1 MAEKSLNEQLAE
13 QVGAADSKIV
23 AAIFGTLTDENEAK
37 LLLAAA
43 PPATAEEISE
53 KTGIPVTDVEGMVDP
68 LFRKGLL
75 FKSKKKDGTRY
86 YRVRHLLQMHDSTA
100 VAIDP
105 SREMLDLWK
114 QYMVEEWADF
124 SRKFEERLPNSVMRV
139 VPVNVSVDLNT
150 QILAFDDVKNLI
162 DAAKNLAVTRCSCR
176 AIDGACGKELDVCI
190 QVDRAADY
198 AIERGTGRQISK
210 QETIELLK
218 KCEEEGL
225 VHVAENKKALGH
237 VICNCC
243 SDCCINWPSVRPE
256 MGTFVAPSRYKAWV
270 DPEECIGCDLCLERC
285 YFKALRM
292 EEDQELAEVDPDNCM
307 GCGLCQV
314 VCPTDAI
321 LMQEARPEEFVPGN

>member
-1 MAEKSLNEQLAE
+1 MTEKTVNEQLAE
-13 QVGAADSKIV
+13 QVGAGDSQIV
-23 AAIFGTLTDENEAK
+23 AAIFGALTDENEARV
-37 LLLAAA
+37 LLAAA
-43 PPATAEEISE
+43 PPATVEEISE
-53 KTGIPVTDVEGMVDP
+53 KTGIPVSDIEGMIDP

-75 FKSKKKDGTRY
+75 FKSKKPDATRY
-86 YRVRHLLQMHDSTA
+86 YRARHLLQLHDSTA

-114 QYMVEEWADF
+114 QYMVEEWVDF
-124 SRKFEERLPNSVMRV
+124 SRNFEEKLPNSVMRV

-162 DAAKNLAVTRCSCR
+162 DGANNLAVTKCSCR

-190 QVDRAADY
+190 QVGRAADY

-210 QETIELLK
+210 EETIELLK
-218 KCEEEGL
+218 RCEEEGL

-243 SDCCINWPSVRPE
+243 NDCCINWPSVRPE
-256 MGTFVAPSRYKAWV
+256 MGKFVAPSRYKAWV
-270 DPEECIGCDLCLERC
+270 EPEECIGCDLCLERC
-285 YFKALRM
+285 YFDALSM
-292 EEDQELAEVDPDNCM
+292 EEDQELAAVDAEKCM

-321 LMQEARPEEFVPGN
+321 LMQEARPEEFVPGH

>member
-53 KTGIPVTDVEGMVDP
+53 KTGIPVSDVEGMVDP

-124 SRKFEERLPNSVMRV
+124 SRKFEERLPSSVMRV
-139 VPVNVSVDLNT
+139 VPVNVSIELNT
-150 QILAFDDVKNLI
+150 QILAFDDVKNLV
-162 DAAKNLAVTRCSCR
+162 DGAKNLAVTKCSCR

-198 AIERGTGRQISK
+198 AIERGTGWQISK

-285 YFKALRM
+285 YFNAMSM
-292 EEDQELAEVDPDNCM
+292 EEDQELAVVDPDNCM

-321 LMQEARPEEFVPGN
+321 LLQEARPEEFVPGT

>member
-13 QVGAADSKIV
+13 QVGAGDSKIV
-23 AAIFGTLTDENEAK
+23 AAIFGTLTDEDEAK

-53 KTGIPVTDVEGMVDP
+53 KTGIPVSDVEGMVDP

-114 QYMVEEWADF
+114 RYMVEEWTDF
-124 SRKFEERLPNSVMRV
+124 SRKFEERLPGSVMRV
-139 VPVNVSVDLNT
+139 IPVNVSVGLNT
-150 QILAFDDVKNLI
+150 QILAFDDVKNLV
-162 DAAKNLAVTRCSCR
+162 DGAKNIAVTRCSCR

-190 QVDRAADY
+190 QIDRAADY

-218 KCEEEGL
+218 RCEEEGL

-256 MGTFVAPSRYKAWV
+256 TGTFVAPSRYKAWV

-292 EEDQELAEVDPDNCM
+292 EEDRELAVVDPDNCM

-321 LMQEARPEEFVPGN
+321 LLQEARPEEFVPGN

>member
-53 KTGIPVTDVEGMVDP
+53 KTGIPVSDVEGMVDP

-124 SRKFEERLPNSVMRV
+124 SRKFEERLPSSVMRV
-139 VPVNVSVDLNT
+139 VPVNVSVELNT
-150 QILAFDDVKNLI
+150 QILAFDDVKNLV
-162 DAAKNLAVTRCSCR
+162 DGAKNLAVTKCSCR

-198 AIERGTGRQISK
+198 AIERGTGWQISK

-225 VHVAENKKALGH
+225 IHVAENKKALGH

-270 DPEECIGCDLCLERC
+270 DSEECIGCDLCLERC
-285 YFKALRM
+285 YFDAMSM
-292 EEDQELAEVDPDNCM
+292 EKDGELAEVDPDNCM

-321 LMQEARPEEFVPGN
+321 LMQEARPEGFVPGN

>member
-321 LMQEARPEEFVPGN
+321 LMQEARFEEFVPGN